1 MIELFRTPKQDE
13 IDKCIEIYHNHP
25 SKEITLE
32 MLKECRNETTLGL
45 LKCKTII
52 QKYIDETYL

>member
-32 MLKECRNETTLGL
+32 MFKRMQKRNNTWSVEM
-45 LKCKTII
+45 
-52 QKYIDETYL
+52 